1 VNLSLVAHDASG
13 GTHPVSVDVR
23 EVVLAGYTGRD
34 RARVMQHI
42 EELERNGVP
51 APASVPVSFVVP
63 ATLLTTDGSIRVTA
77 ERTSGEAEFVV
88 FSTPEGRFIG
98 VGSDHTDR
106 DLEQVDIDRSKAV
119 CAKPLSRDIWWERDV
134 REQWDDIE
142 LRSWSVEDGQR
153 HVYQEGRLGE
163 FLALDNLADELARMG
178 LPERSG
184 RVLFSGTL
192 PLKNGRFRYAD
203 RFEAELHDPRR
214 NRSLRVAYDV
224 RCAP

>member
-1 VNLSLVAHDASG
+1 MNLSLVAHDANG
-13 GTHPVSVDVR
+13 GTRPVSVDVR
-23 EVVLAGYTGRD
+23 EVILAGYTGRD

-42 EELERNGVP
+42 AELERNGVP
-51 APASVPVSFVVP
+51 PPASVPVSFVVP
-63 ATLLTTDGSIRVTA
+63 ASLLTTDGSIRVTA

-88 FSTPEGRFIG
+88 FSTQEGRFIG

-119 CAKPLSRDIWWERDV
+119 CSKPLSRDVWWERDL
-134 REQWDDIE
+134 REHWDDLE

-163 FLALDNLADELARMG
+163 FLALDALADELARMG

-214 NRSLRVAYDV
+214 KRSLRVAYDV